1 MIYIETNSCDVFYNF
16 AVENYFAEQ
25 KDLGDTVFL
34 FWRTTP
40 TLMVGKYQ
48 NVAEEINLPY
58 AKEQGITVSRRFSGG
73 GTIYTD
79 MGGWQ
84 FSFIERKN
92 AREIEFHEYIAP
104 VIDALKSLGVPAAFN
119 GRNDLTIDGKK
130 FSGNAQY
137 RLRDSVVHHGSL
149 LFSTDIEQMVA
160 STTVDD
166 YKIISKSIK
175 SVRDRVT
182 NISDHLDSEI
192 SPEKFKEIM
201 ISHIMKGSGKSYA
214 LTPEDIEEI
223 SVIREQKLS
232 NWDYIYGKNPKF
244 NIERTGR
251 FAGGKIQFKL
261 DIKKGLIDSAAVF
274 GDFFSTLSE
283 KEICDAIVGC
293 RYDRESVKKRLCQR
307 DMEGKIYNISLD
319 EIASLIAD

>member
-1 MIYIETNSCDVFYNF
+1 MIYIESGSADVYENF
-16 AVENYFAEQ
+16 AVEYYFASQ
-25 KDLGDTVFL
+25 KILDETVFL

-58 AKEQGITVSRRFSGG
+58 AKKQGIVISRRFSGG

-79 MGGWQ
+79 LGGWQ
-84 FSFIERKN
+84 FSFIKQKS

-104 VIDALKSLGVPAAFN
+104 VIDALKSLGVPACFN
-119 GRNDLTIDGKK
+119 GRNDLTIEGKK

-137 RLRDSVVHHGSL
+137 RLGDSVIHHGSL

-182 NISDHLDSEI
+182 NISDHLKEHIAPEEFKKLVVGRIMRGRDKTYELTENDRAEI
-192 SPEKFKEIM
+192 KRIRDEKVA
-201 ISHIMKGSGKSYA
+201 S
-214 LTPEDIEEI
+214 
-223 SVIREQKLS
+223 
-232 NWDYIYGKNPKF
+232 WDYIYGRNPKF

-261 DIKKGLIDSAAVF
+261 DVKKGLIDSAAVF

-283 KEICDAIVGC
+283 KEICDALSGC
-293 RYDRESVKKRLCQR
+293 RYDRESVVKRLKER
-307 DMEGKIYNISLD
+307 DIDGRIYNISAE
-319 EIASLIAD
+319 EIAALIAD